1 MPAELTY
8 LSDPVADPA
17 LLPHWLTLGRLTLAG
32 LPRSVRQARRFVAET
47 IGETHHQCDAAML
60 LTSELVTNA
69 VAHSRSGR
77 PGGTLELVV
86 SATCSAL
93 LVSVTDEGSESGLP
107 AITTPGGASG
117 NGLVLVNS
125 LSDGWGYC
133 RDARRTA
140 VWFRLRALGAARV
153 GLPSCLPSAGVMA
166 ASAGAVA
173 PAAAAAS
180 P

>member
-1 MPAELTY
+1 MPAKLTY

-17 LLPHWLTLGRLTLAG
+17 LLPHWLTLGRVTLAG
-32 LPRSVRQARRFVAET
+32 LPRSVRQARRFVAAT
-47 IGETHHQCDAAML
+47 IGERHHQCDTAML

-93 LVSVTDEGSESGLP
+93 LVSVTDDGSKSGLP
-107 AITTPGGASG
+107 AITTPPGGTSG
-117 NGLVLVNS
+117 NGLVLVDS

-133 RDARRTA
+133 RDTGRTA
-140 VWFRLRALGAARV
+140 VWFRLRALGAARF
-153 GLPSCLPSAGVMA
+153 GPPSRLSSP
-166 ASAGAVA
+166 GAVPA
-173 PAAAAAS
+173 PAAAGAS